1 MVGRRGLTPELLSLY
16 DIGDSALPR
25 FGVEVIVELF
35 LQAEEVA
42 ELQDL
47 LRSAVADLSHEIAD
61 TDNWE
66 YRKSLRRRRE
76 LLEAVRG
83 RLVPPRTSRT

>member
-1 MVGRRGLTPELLSLY
+1 M
-16 DIGDSALPR
+16 
-25 FGVEVIVELF
+25 ELF
-35 LQAEEVA
+35 LQAEEVD

-83 RLVPPRTSRT
+83 RLVPPRPRVAGAGNESGSADLG